1 MEMKGN
7 KLRVLRVLRNKDIYI
22 FRNEKEREEERRKQR
37 KKKT

>member
-7 KLRVLRVLRNKDIYI
+7 KSRLLRVLRNKDIYI
-22 FRNEKEREEERRKQR
+22 FRNEKEREKERKKER